1 MKRSNKDILTEF
13 NIEDIVE
20 DNLNIKDSD
29 DFYDV
34 VATLD
39 SNPDVIMLDNTSNEN
54 HIDITYQ
61 SSTTDIVLKLVA
73 DLIADK
79 YHIEVIVNDSQN

>member
-20 DNLNIKDSD
+20 DNLSIKDSD

-39 SNPDVIMLDNTSNEN
+39 SNPDVVMLDNTSNEN

-79 YHIEVIVNDSQN
+79 YYIEVIVNDSQN